1 MSFDFFRRS
10 LYLYW
15 TLLIFYSSVVLISI
29 YCYQFSLFPTYWR
42 RITHLDKQW
51 NHDIG
56 LINYKEEGDS
66 GYLLSDIFSHIW
78 AYLPYI
84 SLLMLKFFILYH
96 RNSSIF
102 QCPFYSAVKSNFI
115 LLFCKFSILS
125 AFLFLVQSNWK
136 KREKFLIRAKIAKI
150 VVLLTTGTNYRT
162 M

>member
-1 MSFDFFRRS
+1 MIRAKIAKIVVLLTTGTNYRTMSFDFFRRS

-29 YCYQFSLFPTYWR
+29 YCYQFSLVPTYWR
-42 RITHLDKQW
+42 RITYLDKQW

-115 LLFCKFSILS
+115 LLH
-125 AFLFLVQSNWK
+125 
-136 KREKFLIRAKIAKI
+136 
-150 VVLLTTGTNYRT
+150 NYAADEVFP
-162 M
+162 